1 MPYTLDNVEIHWLFK
16 TKFLTYIYMRL
27 SHKVV
32 ITIPSTMGL
41 DIPIDNTEYVNRV
54 ANKLAILFG
63 GSRIVSNIKGYYIAD
78 NGTQV
83 IEDNIDIIAFFD
95 TLDDDTIEKIVKIAL
110 DVKNNMRQES
120 ILYQID
126 DIAYIE

>member
-1 MPYTLDNVEIHWLFK
+1 
-16 TKFLTYIYMRL
+16 
-27 SHKVV
+27 
-32 ITIPSTMGL
+32 
-41 DIPIDNTEYVNRV
+41 
-54 ANKLAILFG
+54 
-63 GSRIVSNIKGYYIAD
+63 SNIKGYYIAD